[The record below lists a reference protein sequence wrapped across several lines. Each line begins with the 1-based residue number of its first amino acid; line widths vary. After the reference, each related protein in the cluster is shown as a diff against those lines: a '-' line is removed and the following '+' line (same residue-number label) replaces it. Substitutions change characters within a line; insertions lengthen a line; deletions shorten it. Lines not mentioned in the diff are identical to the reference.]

1 MSADSVPI
9 LIRRL
14 QSLDDAE
21 RESARAALIRLD
33 EAAVEPLADAFYSG
47 VGEGVGLDILA
58 IAIQI
63 GGWEARLLLA
73 DVAQE
78 GLFPYAS
85 WRSLARD
92 ALDSGAY

>member
-1 MSADSVPI
+1 MNADAIPI

-14 QSLDDAE
+14 KSLDEAE

-33 EAAVEPLADAFYSG
+33 EAVVEPLAEAFYSG
-47 VGEGVGLDILA
+47 VSEAVGLDILA
-58 IAIQI
+58 IVIQI

-78 GLFPYAS
+78 GLFSYAS
-85 WRSLARD
+85 WRSLARE

>member
-14 QSLDDAE
+14 KSLDDAE
-21 RESARAALIRLD
+21 RESARAVLIRLD
-33 EAAVEPLADAFYSG
+33 EAALEPLADAFYSG
-47 VGEGVGLDILA
+47 VNEALGLEILA
-58 IAIQI
+58 LVIRI

-78 GLFPYAS
+78 GVFPYTS